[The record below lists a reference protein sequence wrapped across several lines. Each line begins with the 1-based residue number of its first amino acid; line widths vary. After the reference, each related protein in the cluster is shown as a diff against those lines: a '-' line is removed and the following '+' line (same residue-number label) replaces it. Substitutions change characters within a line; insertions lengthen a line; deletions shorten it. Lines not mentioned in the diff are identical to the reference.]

1 MKKAILAAAALAAL
15 TTAAQAQT
23 LRIGTEGEY
32 PPWNFVN
39 DAGELVGYE
48 MDLAKAI
55 CEQASL
61 ECEIIKNDWDTIIP
75 NLIAGNYDVI
85 MAGMSVTEERQ
96 QSIDFSE
103 DYYPPDPSRYIGAA
117 GAVADFEGHP
127 SGLRIGVQSN
137 TMQAAYANEN
147 LAADNTILSFASFDQ
162 SIADLAAGNVDVVL
176 ADGHT
181 LQPVAAN
188 SQGALDFVGPEVP
201 VGGGVAVGMRKG
213 ETELMATI
221 NGALAALKADGTVD
235 ALRAEWFDGV
245 APAYTE

>member
-1 MKKAILAAAALAAL
+1 MKKVIIAAAVLAAL
-15 TTAAQAQT
+15 STAAQAQT

-39 DAGELVGYE
+39 DAGELVGFE

-55 CEQASL
+55 CEEAAL

-75 NLIAGNYDVI
+75 NLVAGNYDAI

-96 QSIDFSE
+96 QSIDFTQ

-117 GAVADFEGHP
+117 GAVANFEGNP
-127 SGLRIGVQSN
+127 TGLRIGVQSN
-137 TMQAAYANEN
+137 TMQAGYAKEF
-147 LAADNTILSFASFDQ
+147 LAADNTILSFASFEQ

-181 LQPVAAN
+181 LQPVKDN
-188 SQGALDFVGPEVP
+188 SQGALDFIGPEVP
-201 VGGGVAVGMRKG
+201 VGGGVAIGLRKG
-213 ETELMATI
+213 DAELMTKL
-221 NGALAALKADGTVD
+221 NDALTALKANGTVD